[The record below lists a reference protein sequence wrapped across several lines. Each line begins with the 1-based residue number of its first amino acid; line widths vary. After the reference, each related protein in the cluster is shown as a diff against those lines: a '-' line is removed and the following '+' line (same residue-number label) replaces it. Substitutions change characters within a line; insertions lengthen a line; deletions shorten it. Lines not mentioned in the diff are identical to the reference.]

1 MNERDTPRIKHDPP
15 RGILNLRPGERPQ
28 DLTRYWPSAALAPF
42 VEHYWIVRWDLSAPF
57 VAETVPHPSV
67 HLVIDAAGTGEV
79 VGVMRSKFSRVLEGR
94 GRAVGTKFRPGAFR
108 AFVDR
113 PVSRFTDERLDVRDV
128 FGARGEALASTVS
141 REEDDRRAI
150 AAIEAFL
157 VACQPIDDDAMRL
170 VRSISARI
178 ADDRTVTRVDRISV
192 ELGIGARRLQRMFHD
207 YVGVTPKWMI
217 QRYRL
222 LDAAERVGGGEIV
235 DWARLALELGFADQA
250 HFIRDFKKL
259 VGRSPADYAR
269 SLARLEPHGT
279 RGRDAGG
286 GA

>member
-1 MNERDTPRIKHDPP
+1 LNERDTPRIKHDPP

-28 DLTRYWPSAALAPF
+28 GHTRYWPSSALAPF

-67 HLVIDAAGTGEV
+67 HVVIDGAGAGEV

-113 PVSRFTDERLDVRDV
+113 SVSRFTDERLDVREV
-128 FGARGEALASTVS
+128 FGSRGEALASAVA
-141 REEDDRRAI
+141 RAEDDQRAI
-150 AAIEAFL
+150 AAIESFF
-157 VACQPIDDDAMRL
+157 VACDPREDDAMRL

-178 ADDRTVTRVDRISV
+178 ADDRTVTRVDQILA
-192 ELGIGARRLQRMFHD
+192 ELGIGARRLQRMFNE
-207 YVGVTPKWMI
+207 YVGVGPKWMI

-235 DWARLALELGFADQA
+235 DWARLALELGYADQA

-269 SLARLEPHGT
+269 SLETAMS
-279 RGRDAGG
+279 RD
-286 GA
+286 